1 MLEVPRSYAIIVV
14 TSEDYDMTP
23 RGTVLTVDVTE
34 VFILL
39 EKKCKALKR
48 NMWPN
53 WLSLSDTCTNTPDN
67 H

>member
-34 VFILL
+34 VFLLL
-39 EKKCKALKR
+39 EQKV
-48 NMWPN
+48 
-53 WLSLSDTCTNTPDN
+53 
-67 H
+67 